1 MPVCVQKQCI
11 KHWTQWTKF
20 KNSKKVQS
28 SVIFSSFSFWKT
40 HRTKP
45 SSSFAVAQWLL
56 VRFTAESS
64 ILKSTD
70 WTQGTFDWVVG
81 QNCRKQKAVILSLPR
96 DSKQNN
102 STAIKHCATSFPIAR
117 CKSKRVPS
125 PLLFLTTTKTDAT
138 FWILWKLNQASQG
151 TEREQ
156 KVNWVTRSHFTL
168 GPAVNHSYI
177 LAGPGH
183 IIDAFHYM
191 IEVGVSAR
199 CSGGSQTV
207 AESNERSRW
216 LIGGWGA

>member
-1 MPVCVQKQCI
+1 MPVCVLKQYV
-11 KHWTQWTKF
+11 KHWTKWTKF

-28 SVIFSSFSFWKT
+28 SVIFSSFTFWKT

-45 SSSFAVAQWLL
+45 SLSFAVAQWLL
-56 VRFTAESS
+56 VIFTAESS

-70 WTQGTFDWVVG
+70 WTQGTFDWVVRTETEG
-81 QNCRKQKAVILSLPR
+81 RNPLSATRL
-96 DSKQNN
+96 QNN

-117 CKSKRVPS
+117 CKPKRVPS

-138 FWILWKLNQASQG
+138 FWILWKLNQALKG

-156 KVNWVTRSHFTL
+156 KVNWVTRSHFRL
-168 GPAVNHSYI
+168 GPAVNHGYI
-177 LAGPGH
+177 LAGRGH

-199 CSGGSQTV
+199 WSGGSQTI